1 MWEIFL
7 NLLGVL
13 FIIYY
18 AVAFALIYH
27 NEESSPFWAALVGP
41 VFIPFWIVYEFK
53 RRIAEVAIA
62 YAAIAFFIVVFFKII
77 FWLSGIFR

>member
-1 MWEIFL
+1 MWEIVL

-18 AVAFALIYH
+18 AVTFAFIYH
-27 NEESSPFWAALVGP
+27 TEENSPFWAALVGP
-41 VFIPFWIVYEFK
+41 VLLPFFLIYEFK

-62 YAAIAFFIVVFFKII
+62 YAVIALGIVVFFKVVI
-77 FWLSGIFR
+77 WLAGIFR